1 MNIQEI
7 KVMLITETKNQNN
20 SIMMLLRNIISKY
33 NVLEKQKGNKKI
45 DVMEIL
51 KKEHKELNEE
61 LETCGLNRRIAIQE
75 QLNFLNPILPQEM
88 SKEEIKA
95 VLERLGNKLKGK
107 ANMKI
112 IMEEGKVLNKSV
124 SGKVASEI
132 LTRWLENKA

>member
-51 KKEHKELNEE
+51 KKVILCLIIIECKREKTRKYFDL
-61 LETCGLNRRIAIQE
+61 
-75 QLNFLNPILPQEM
+75 FLSL
-88 SKEEIKA
+88 
-95 VLERLGNKLKGK
+95 L
-107 ANMKI
+107 
-112 IMEEGKVLNKSV
+112 
-124 SGKVASEI
+124 
-132 LTRWLENKA
+132 

>member
-7 KVMLITETKNQNN
+7 KVMLVTETKNQNN
-20 SIMMLLRNIISKY
+20 SIMMLLRNIISKH

-45 DVMEIL
+45 DVIEIL

-61 LETCGLNRRIAIQE
+61 LETCGSDRRIAIQE

-95 VLERLGNKLKGK
+95 VLERLDNKLKGK

-132 LTRWLENKA
+132 LTRWLENE

>member
-112 IMEEGKVLNKSV
+112 IMEEGKILSKLV
-124 SGKVASEI
+124 SGRVASEI
-132 LTRWLENKA
+132 DRKSVV